1 MRLFIELYLD
11 EDVSVLLAD
20 LLKGRDFEAITAR
33 NSSMLGK
40 KDIQHLEYAI
50 SQQRTLLT
58 HNRLDFENLF
68 GEYAKS
74 SKIHYGI
81 IIATRRN
88 VYAILERLLSILDTV
103 TADEIENSIRYI

>member
-20 LLKGRDFEAITAR
+20 LIKGQGFDAVSAR
-33 NSSMLGK
+33 NSGMLGK
-40 KDIQHLEYAI
+40 KDEEQLEYAV

-68 GEYAKS
+68 GEYAEKE
-74 SKIHYGI
+74 KHHFGI

-88 VYAILERLLSILDTV
+88 VYAILERLLSTLDKV
-103 TADEIENSIRYI
+103 TADKIENGIRYI

>member
-33 NSSMLGK
+33 NLSMLGK
-40 KDIQHLEYAI
+40 SDKQHLEYAI

-58 HNRLDFENLF
+58 HNRLDYENLF
-68 GEYAKS
+68 GEYAEKE
-74 SKIHYGI
+74 KHHFGI

-88 VYAILERLLSILDTV
+88 VYAILERLLSTLDKV
-103 TADEIENSIRYI
+103 TADEMENGIRYI